1 MRTTRRLLVLTLVA
15 ALALAACGDDDEG
28 GSGDGDS
35 TTTTTE
41 GTTTTSI
48 DEEAAKAEITEAW
61 EGLLSGANTLDQRIA
76 YLEDGDELRALA
88 EQQFS
93 ILGEQASASSGKVKD
108 ITFNDDGTAN
118 VTYDILLNNVPAL
131 PDAQGTAVQ
140 VDGEWKFSKLTMCD
154 LLSLAGQSPEECA
167 DVGT

>member
-1 MRTTRRLLVLTLVA
+1 MRTTRRLLVLVLVA
-15 ALALAACGDDDEG
+15 ALALGACGDDDDEG
-28 GSGDGDS
+28 GGDT

-41 GTTTTSI
+41 ATTTTI

-61 EGLLSGANTLDQRIA
+61 EGLLNGENTLDQRVA
-76 YLEDGDELRALA
+76 YLEDGEELKELA

-93 ILGEQASASSGKVKD
+93 ILGEQASASSGKVTE
-108 ITFNDDGTAN
+108 IVFEDDGTAT
-118 VTYDILLNNVPAL
+118 VTYDILLNDVPAL
-131 PDAQGTAVQ
+131 EDSVGTAVQ

>member
-15 ALALAACGDDDEG
+15 ALALAACGDDDDEG
-28 GSGDGDS
+28 GGGDT

-41 GTTTTSI
+41 ATTTTTI
-48 DEEAAKAEITEAW
+48 DEEAAKAEITTAW
-61 EGLLSGANTLDQRIA
+61 EGLLDGTKTLDERVA
-76 YLEDGDELRALA
+76 YLEDGEELKALA
-88 EQQFS
+88 EQQFQ

-108 ITFNDDGTAN
+108 IVFEDDGTAT
-118 VTYDILLNNVPAL
+118 VTYDILLNDVPAL
-131 PDAQGTAVQ
+131 EDSVGTAVQ

-154 LLSLAGQSPEECA
+154 LLALAGQSPEECA